1 MFTREDEKINVLII
15 DDSAFMRILI
25 ADILRSDSNIVVV
38 DTARNGKEGLE
49 KAIRLRPDII
59 TLDVEMPVMNG
70 LETLAEL
77 MKMKPVPKVIML
89 SGLTHEGGEA
99 TIKALELGALDFVS
113 KPTASIV
120 EFDTEHLRDEL
131 IDKVIS
137 ISKSKMTDY
146 KRVKAK
152 EEQFLTRKKIFTEN
166 DTNGYLKHIVAIGT
180 STGGPKALQEVL
192 TKLPEDIPAAVLVV
206 QHMPP
211 GFTKSLSE
219 RLNSLSR
226 INIKEAEDG
235 DVLTPGWAYIAPGD
249 YHMLIKKIRNDEYV
263 ISINK
268 ESPVTGHRPSV
279 NVMMKSVAE
288 SGHKNI
294 IAVIMTGMGN
304 DGSEGILDIKKTGGR
319 TIAQDES
326 TSVVYGM
333 PKSAVNIGAIDTIA
347 PLHNIAT
354 EILKNMGV

>member
-1 MFTREDEKINVLII
+1 MFTYESDKIRVLII
-15 DDSAFMRILI
+15 DNSAFMRVLI
-25 ADILRSDSNIVVV
+25 ADMLKNDADIEVV
-38 DTARNGKEGLE
+38 DTARNGKEGIE
-49 KAIRLRPDII
+49 KVIALQPDII

-89 SGLTHEGGEA
+89 SGATYEGAEA
-99 TIKALELGALDFVS
+99 TIKALELGALDFAA
-113 KPTASIV
+113 KPTASII
-120 EFDTEHLRDEL
+120 EFDIEHIRDEL
-131 IDKVIS
+131 TNKIKS
-137 ISKSKMTDY
+137 IGKSKGMY
-146 KRVKAK
+146 YPHVQAKKRLS
-152 EEQFLTRKKIFTEN
+152 LTKKNFFSGSVYGEC
-166 DTNGYLKHIVAIGT
+166 LKHIVVIGT

-219 RLNSLSR
+219 RLNSLSQ
-226 INIKEAEDG
+226 INIKEAEEG
-235 DVLTPGWAYIAPGD
+235 DVLKPGWAYIAPGD
-249 YHMLIKKIRNDEYV
+249 YHMLINNYGNYEYR
-263 ISINK
+263 ISINR

-294 IAVIMTGMGN
+294 IAVMMTGMGN
-304 DGSEGILDIKKTGGR
+304 DGSEGILKIKETGGI

-333 PKSAVNIGAIDTIA
+333 PKSAVNIGAIDIIT
-347 PLHNIAT
+347 PLENIAS